1 MKIGIDTTVPDKKL
15 AMPPCDPADPSSIPE
30 KAVSYMKLAPG
41 TKLMSIELTYSDGS
55 VSETKTFRADPRT
68 NR

>member
-1 MKIGIDTTVPDKKL
+1 
-15 AMPPCDPADPSSIPE
+15 
-30 KAVSYMKLAPG
+30 MKLPGG
-41 TKLMSIELTYSDGS
+41 TKLMSIELTYKDGS

>member
-1 MKIGIDTTVPDKKL
+1 MSSALLKEFLEQCPQ
-15 AMPPCDPADPSSIPE
+15 PPCDPADPSSIPE

-41 TKLMSIELTYSDGS
+41 TKLMSIELTYKDGP